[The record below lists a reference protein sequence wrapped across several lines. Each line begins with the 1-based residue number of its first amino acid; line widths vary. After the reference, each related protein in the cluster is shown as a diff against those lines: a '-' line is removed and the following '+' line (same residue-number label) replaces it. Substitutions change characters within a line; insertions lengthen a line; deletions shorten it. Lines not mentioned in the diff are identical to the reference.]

1 MSAIWIV
8 KMESLE
14 LLPSQMPGV
23 EKCWKR
29 SLLPTYSNGPSRLV
43 GIQWAFKRTRG
54 TFIFELHW
62 VGSAIQFV
70 GCARLRTQFT
80 RLRTELTVE
89 AAEGL
94 YCTGKMSDPGHSI
107 RSGRL
112 PGSLRTLWSGK
123 MSDPGWTQLTHVGI
137 QTDPGPLFSSFTG
150 SVPHDSSIQ
159 FMVVLSYWK
168 HSLRNELRMN

>member
-1 MSAIWIV
+1 
-8 KMESLE
+8 MESSQE
-14 LLPSQMPGV
+14 LNQTQPESWG
-23 EKCWKR
+23 WK
-29 SLLPTYSNGPSRLV
+29 NV
-43 GIQWAFKRTRG
+43 GSGRFFQHIQTDPADWWAFKWTWG

-94 YCTGKMSDPGHSI
+94 YCTGKMLDPGHSI
-107 RSGRL
+107 GSGRL
-112 PGSLRTLWSGK
+112 PGSLRTVWSGK
-123 MSDPGWTQLTHVGI
+123 MSDPGWTQPTHVGI

-150 SVPHDSSIQ
+150 SVLHDSSIQ
-159 FMVVLSYWK
+159 FTVVLGYRK
-168 HSLRNELRMN
+168 CSLRNELRMN

>member
-1 MSAIWIV
+1 MSEVVA
-8 KMESLE
+8 S
-14 LLPSQMPGV
+14 
-23 EKCWKR
+23 
-29 SLLPTYSNGPSRLV
+29 SN
-43 GIQWAFKRTRG
+43 IFKWTQG

-62 VGSAIQFV
+62 VSSAIQFV
-70 GCARLRTQFT
+70 GCAHLRTQFT

-123 MSDPGWTQLTHVGI
+123 MSDPGRTWPTHVGI
-137 QTDPGPLFSSFTG
+137 QTDPGPLFLSFTG
-150 SVPHDSSIQ
+150 LVALGYQ
-159 FMVVLSYWK
+159 K

>member
-1 MSAIWIV
+1 
-8 KMESLE
+8 MESLE
-14 LLPSQMPGV
+14 LLP
-23 EKCWKR
+23 
-29 SLLPTYSNGPSRLV
+29 
-43 GIQWAFKRTRG
+43 GIESDPANWWAFKRTWG

-94 YCTGKMSDPGHSI
+94 YCSGKMSDPGHSI
-107 RSGRL
+107 GSRQL
-112 PGSLRTLWSGK
+112 PGSLRTVWSAK
-123 MSDPGWTQLTHVGI
+123 MSDPGQTQPTHVGI

-159 FMVVLSYWK
+159 VMVALRYQKRSI
-168 HSLRNELRMN
+168 RNELRMN

>member
-1 MSAIWIV
+1 MSEAV
-8 KMESLE
+8 AS
-14 LLPSQMPGV
+14 
-23 EKCWKR
+23 
-29 SLLPTYSNGPSRLV
+29 SN
-43 GIQWAFKRTRG
+43 IFKRTRG

-94 YCTGKMSDPGHSI
+94 YYTGKMSDPG
-107 RSGRL
+107 
-112 PGSLRTLWSGK
+112 RTR
-123 MSDPGWTQLTHVGI
+123 PTHVGI

-159 FMVVLSYWK
+159 FSVALGYRK
-168 HSLRNELRMN
+168 RSLRNELRMN